1 MENIEIK
8 LECRDPGLA
17 RSICRT
23 YGAAFAG
30 TLNQTD
36 TYYRLARGR
45 ERLKKRETPGERA
58 EYVHYE
64 RADQAR
70 PRPSRFTLYTA
81 AEARRRFGKAPL
93 PVWVVVRKVREVFIV
108 ANIRIHLD
116 EVPGLGHFV
125 EFEAEVSS
133 AHDAAQCHESIA
145 TLREVLAP
153 ALGEP
158 VALSYADLV
167 AQAAE
172 GEVAEGR

>member
-1 MENIEIK
+1 VKNIEIK

-17 RSICRT
+17 RNICRT

-36 TYYRLARGR
+36 TYYRLPQG
-45 ERLKKRETPGERA
+45 RLKKRETPGERV

-70 PRPSRFTLYTA
+70 PRPSRFTLYSA
-81 AEARRRFGKAPL
+81 AEARRRFGKAPM

-125 EFEAEVSS
+125 EFEAEVST

-145 TLREVLAP
+145 TLREVLGP

-158 VALSYADLV
+158 VALSYADLA

-172 GEVAEGR
+172 GGEVEGR